1 MSAPPE
7 MPFPNPK
14 NLGGGN
20 FKKYAKGFSG
30 GARAG
35 LPAQAARLTHSFA
48 GTEFA
53 RKCKI
58 APKWQNYGNCR
69 PFGRFFLWRRAA
81 PASYFSFLD

>member
-1 MSAPPE
+1 MPPLAN
-7 MPFPNPK
+7 PFSS
-14 NLGGGN
+14 
-20 FKKYAKGFSG
+20 KKEIRRGKSQKKAKGAAG